1 MLENQNKDKEFLGS
15 SQRFSLSNNT
25 RINSKLQDN
34 QWGQFDD
41 DWIIPIAEIPEEFRT
56 ERKYENYIL
65 AKQEER
71 EQKIILKSKPYHF
84 HIEPTNACNLRCPLC
99 STGVDAKTRK

>member
-41 DWIIPIAEIPEEFRT
+41 DWIIPIAEIPEE
-56 ERKYENYIL
+56 
-65 AKQEER
+65 
-71 EQKIILKSKPYHF
+71 KPEAAPAGGAPPGMGGMY
-84 HIEPTNACNLRCPLC
+84 
-99 STGVDAKTRK
+99 

>member
-41 DWIIPIAEIPEEFRT
+41 DWIIPIAEIP
-56 ERKYENYIL
+56 
-65 AKQEER
+65 
-71 EQKIILKSKPYHF
+71 
-84 HIEPTNACNLRCPLC
+84 
-99 STGVDAKTRK
+99 